1 MAVCNLFN
9 RFDNA
14 SGNFMMFSQYVEDI
28 TKNYT
33 ESDNWKVV
41 PTQFVVLDID
51 YTKIISV
58 VEECAQ
64 TNKSIDIHKI
74 YEASN
79 NMPTDYALLWYM
91 IYKNNL
97 EKTYTNNDVEEI
109 IKSLNNK

>member
-28 TKNYT
+28 TKNYV

-51 YTKIISV
+51 YTKI
-58 VEECAQ
+58 
-64 TNKSIDIHKI
+64 D
-74 YEASN
+74 
-79 NMPTDYALLWYM
+79 
-91 IYKNNL
+91 
-97 EKTYTNNDVEEI
+97 
-109 IKSLNNK
+109 